1 MEKRYKKISIDTIP
15 QGNYQGYYWMS
26 NSSKPVIQDEGDID
40 KSIFKELPFVV
51 EANYYSSEA
60 DISIQI
66 KSVDGQYL
74 VSEINVKD
82 CEVIEYIGH
91 DIGSN
96 YLVVEAWGEKEDDLL
111 EGMIA
116 KVPVWEAFKGFV
128 ESNKK

>member
-82 CEVIEYIGH
+82 CEAIEYIGH